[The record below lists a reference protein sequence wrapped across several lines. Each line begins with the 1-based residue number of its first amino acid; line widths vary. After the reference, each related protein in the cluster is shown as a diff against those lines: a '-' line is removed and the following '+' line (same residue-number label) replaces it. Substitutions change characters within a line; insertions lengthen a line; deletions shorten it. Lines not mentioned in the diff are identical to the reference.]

1 MIGRVGIVGARNKH
15 SALCRCGA
23 VELAATGRPIIA
35 SVCYCDDCRAAAKQ
49 ITALAGSPPTVA
61 ESDGGTQ
68 YLLFRKDRFACSKG
82 SEHLTAIRLTDASAT
97 RRMVAAC
104 CNSAMYMAFDDK
116 RHWVSA
122 YRNRFEGD
130 VPPLEVRICTKSR
143 TSNEPLDNSVP
154 SYAGYP
160 PKLIFRL
167 VGSMLAMTFAPKRK
181 HNPI

>member
-1 MIGRVGIVGARNKH
+1 MVGTQHKH
-15 SALCRCGA
+15 SARCRCGA

-35 SVCYCDDCRAAAKQ
+35 SVCYCDDCQAAAKQ
-49 ITALAGSPPTVA
+49 IAARAGSSPLVA
-61 ESDGGTQ
+61 DSDGGTQ
-68 YLLFRKDRFACSKG
+68 YLLFRRDRFACTKG
-82 SEHLTAIRLTDASAT
+82 FEHLTAIRLKGTSAT

-122 YRNRFEGD
+122 YRRRFQGD
-130 VPPLEVRICTKSR
+130 VPPLEVCICTKSR
-143 TSNEPLDNSVP
+143 TSDEPLGTSVP

-160 PKLIFRL
+160 LKLIFRL
-167 VGSMLAMTFAPKRK
+167 VGSLLAMTFAPKRK

>member
-1 MIGRVGIVGARNKH
+1 MTVAGNKH
-15 SALCRCGA
+15 SGRCRCGA

-35 SVCYCDDCRAAAKQ
+35 SVCYCDDCQAAARQ
-49 ITALAGSPPTVA
+49 IATLASPLAPVDDT
-61 ESDGGTQ
+61 DGGTQ
-68 YLLFRKDRFACSKG
+68 YLLFRKDRFACTKG
-82 SEHLTAIRLTDASAT
+82 FEHLTAIKLTDASAT

-130 VPPLEVRICTKSR
+130 FPPLEVRICTRSR
-143 TSNEPLDNSVP
+143 MSNEPLDSSVP

-167 VGSMLAMTFAPKRK
+167 AGSMLAMTLAPKRK
-181 HNPI
+181 SNPI